1 MTRSVS
7 NRLPRQLALPV
18 GRRERVLNRQIAQR
32 ARGQAV
38 RPGPGRPKK
47 PGSVSHAARPELAVK
62 EALLVTLKVQ
72 PGLPN
77 LRSGGR
83 FRVIREALRA
93 FRKVDLTDLEEGGA
107 GEGFRLAHFSV
118 LGDHIHLIVEA
129 DSKLALSR
137 GMQKLTM
144 SMSRRLNALSV
155 RRCGGNLRPRGAL
168 SARPGWLGKVF
179 RERYH
184 ARPLRTPTETRNA
197 IAYVIFNADKHFGSR
212 DSGPVVPDPCSS
224 APYFDGFYELATFCR
239 LQASTR
245 GAVGPPHPSNAG
257 RADVPVTAPEGWL
270 LRAGWRRSLGNPPLP
285 SRVSRH
291 RVPT

>member
-1 MTRSVS
+1 M
-7 NRLPRQLALPV
+7 

-32 ARGQAV
+32 ARGEAV
-38 RPGPGRPKK
+38 RRGPGRPKK
-47 PGSVSHAARPELAVK
+47 AGSVSHAARPELAVN

-83 FRVIREALRA
+83 FRAIREVLRA
-93 FRKVDLTDLEEGGA
+93 FRKVDLTDLEEEGGA

-144 SMSRRLNALSV
+144 SVSRRLNALSV

-168 SARPGWLGKVF
+168 SLRPGWLGKVF

-212 DSGPVVPDPCSS
+212 KSGPVVPDPYSS
-224 APYFDGFYELATFCR
+224 AVYFDGFFELATFCR

-245 GAVGPPHPSNAG
+245 GAIGPPNPFDSG
-257 RADVPVTAPEGWL
+257 RADVPVTAPKGWL
-270 LRAGWRRSLGNPPLP
+270 LRAGWRRSLGNPLPP
-285 SRVSRH
+285 SRVSR
-291 RVPT
+291 VPT

>member
-1 MTRSVS
+1 MTKSLR
-7 NRLPRQLALPV
+7 NRLPRQLTLPV
-18 GRRERVLNRQIAQR
+18 GRRERVLNRQIAQL
-32 ARGQAV
+32 ARGESV

-47 PGSVSHAARPELAVK
+47 PNSVSHAARPELAVK
-62 EALLVTLKVQ
+62 EALLVTLKAR

-83 FRVIREALRA
+83 FRAIREAFRA
-93 FRKVDLTDLEEGGA
+93 FRNVDLTDLEEGRA
-107 GEGFRLAHFSV
+107 GEGFRLAHFAV

-168 SARPGWLGKVF
+168 SVRPGWLGKVF

-197 IAYVIFNADKHFGSR
+197 IAYVIFNADKHFGWKR
-212 DSGPVVPDPCSS
+212 GPLVPDPYSS
-224 APYFDGFYELATFCR
+224 AAYFDGFFELATFYR
-239 LQASTR
+239 FTASHR
-245 GAVGPPHPSNAG
+245 GGAGPPNASESD
-257 RADVPVTAPEGWL
+257 RDDLPVT
-270 LRAGWRRSLGNPPLP
+270 
-285 SRVSRH
+285 
-291 RVPT
+291 T